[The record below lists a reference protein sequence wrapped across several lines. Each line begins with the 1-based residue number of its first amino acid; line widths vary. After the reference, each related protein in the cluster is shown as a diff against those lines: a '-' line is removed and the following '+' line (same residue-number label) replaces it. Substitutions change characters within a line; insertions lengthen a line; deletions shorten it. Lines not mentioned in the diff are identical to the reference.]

1 MKVTNTIRRTLW
13 SLLAAE
19 TLFTSLLCGQIGS
32 IVVTSG
38 ASFQPGMPAKGSIG
52 TIFCSGLSIPGVVSA
67 TSLPLPMSLAGVT
80 VTVGGAAAPLFAVAD
95 LGAFQQINFQVPLEA
110 VFDLYDGNT
119 EVAVAQS
126 GAQGSATATFYS
138 TTGTYSYVKPGDFF
152 RIGGTQYGIFQ
163 HSRDY
168 SLVTEA
174 NPANPGET
182 IIAYLTGLPT
192 AVNPPPD
199 GQPAPM
205 SPPSVVAQ
213 YNTAEM
219 ISQLSLEVGGIGLYD
234 SPPING
240 DSTGM
245 SPIPFIG
252 LTPGAVGL
260 YQIDFALP
268 AIMPSGDL
276 SVYLIATHCAG
287 TPAGFP
293 AAGPDCYAGGSTW
306 YYSQEVLIP
315 VQGSQLRDSGLL
327 FRPYSQRLHFPVEVA
342 ALQPQ

>member
-1 MKVTNTIRRTLW
+1 MKRILW

-19 TLFTSLLCGQIGS
+19 ALFTSLLCGQIGN

-52 TIFCSGLSIPGVVSA
+52 TIFCTGLSIPGVVSA
-67 TSLPLPMSLAGVT
+67 TTLPLPWNLAGVT
-80 VTVGGAAAPLFAVAD
+80 VTVGGAAAPLFAVAN
-95 LGAFQQINFQVPLEA
+95 LGAFQQINFQTPLEA
-110 VFDLYDGNT
+110 VFDLYNGNT

-138 TTGTYSYVKPGDFF
+138 TTGTYSYIKPGDFF
-152 RIGGTQYGIFQ
+152 RIGGAQYGIFQ
-163 HSRDY
+163 HSRDS

-174 NPANPGET
+174 NPAHPGET
-182 IIAYLTGLPT
+182 IVAYLTGLPT

-199 GQPAPM
+199 GHPAPT
-205 SPPSVVAQ
+205 SPLSIVAQ

-234 SPPING
+234 SPPIHG

-252 LTPGAVGL
+252 LAPGAVGL
-260 YQIDFALP
+260 YQIDFTLP
-268 AIMPSGDL
+268 GIMPSGDL
-276 SVYLIATHCAG
+276 AVYLVATHCTG
-287 TPAGFP
+287 TIGGFP
-293 AAGPDCYAGGSTW
+293 TGPGDCYTGGSNW
-306 YYSQEVLIP
+306 YYSEEVLIP
-315 VQGSQLRDSGLL
+315 VR
-327 FRPYSQRLHFPVEVA
+327 
-342 ALQPQ
+342 